1 MQVAERPAPQ
11 ESTPSGEEE
20 RSDRIV
26 RLLVEDQARI
36 RLSPAVEHERRI
48 ALYDL
53 LEENRF
59 AVKGPFHGPYV
70 VHLAGEGE
78 RLVFTICDE
87 MDLQLTRFSLPL
99 GSMRSIIKDY
109 FLICESYFDAIKT
122 MPPNRIEAIDMGRR
136 GLHNDGAQLLRERLA
151 EKVEIDKDTARRLF
165 TLICVLH
172 IRR

>member
-59 AVKGPFHGPYV
+59 AVRGPFHGPYV